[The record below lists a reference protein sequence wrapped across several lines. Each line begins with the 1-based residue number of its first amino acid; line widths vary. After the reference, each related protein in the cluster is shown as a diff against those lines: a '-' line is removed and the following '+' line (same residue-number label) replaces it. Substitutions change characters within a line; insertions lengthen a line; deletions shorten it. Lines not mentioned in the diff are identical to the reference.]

1 MKFVQRGFWLFGI
14 CTSLT
19 FANPAHAGWT
29 CDWFGIGC
37 ETVTVPGKPGAV
49 ELSSAVN
56 QNNPPEVFV
65 FAISGTFDEWT
76 AIPEETFIC
85 DTREREDRACVWQG
99 HIEEIKRRPTLMF
112 KPFAHDLGMYGVN
125 GWIAHNL
132 GEDSSYRTN
141 IGVAMVEQVEG
152 KPFAYVAPFKQI
164 SITHLAQYPLQM
176 DIYKRSRDS
185 RDKGRDIPPVGKI
198 TATFKGV
205 LK

>member
-19 FANPAHAGWT
+19 YANPANAGWA

-49 ELSSAVN
+49 KLSAEID
-56 QNNPPEVFV
+56 QNNPPEVFA
-65 FAISGTFDEWT
+65 FTISGTFDEWT

-85 DTREREDRACVWQG
+85 DTRKREDRACVWQG
-99 HIEEIKRRPTLMF
+99 YIEEIKRSPTLIF
-112 KPFAHDLGMYGVN
+112 KPFAHDLGMYGVD
-125 GWIAHNL
+125 GFIANAF
-132 GEDSSYRTN
+132 GKDPEYRSHV
-141 IGVAMVEQVEG
+141 GVAMVEQVEG
-152 KPFAYVAPFKQI
+152 KPFAYLAYFKQI

-176 DIYKRSRDS
+176 DVFKGGYRSLEKDRDV
-185 RDKGRDIPPVGKI
+185 PVGKI